1 MLRRRRPPSQDRR
14 VAGNGELSKSM
25 AAGASDGGSSSFAT
39 EILALFLVA
48 GFYFALVWI
57 ASRCVHEGYLAPLPR
72 SAPLDKFSEQRAMD
86 HVWELAHEIGG
97 RQEGTEGLARAAE
110 YLKAEI
116 TALKDRSKS
125 VRLELDESLVSG
137 SFSMHFLRHNVALS
151 YRNHTNVAVRVS
163 AHNATDDQASVL
175 VNGHFDSPLGSP
187 GAGDCAS
194 CVASMLEVL
203 RYIVDS
209 GWVPPSPIIFLFNGA
224 EEVFLLASH
233 GFITTH
239 KWRST
244 VGAVIN
250 VEATGASGPDL
261 VVQSGPETWPT
272 RVYAES
278 AVVPGANSVAQD
290 VFPLVPGDT
299 DYRIFSQDFAD
310 IPGMDIVFL
319 LNGYVYHTA
328 YDRPEIIASGSIQT
342 RGENLIELL
351 KGFTSAPELKT
362 ADQRAQAGGS
372 NTDRHV
378 YFDILGKFMVHYSRK
393 TAQVLH
399 YLPLLIV
406 LAVPYFFSDDLKTSY
421 SAIFDGAV
429 RHGLGCVLAVL
440 FPVMLA
446 AARLILS
453 ATAMA
458 WFANPLIAVATFVPV
473 SVAGLL
479 LPRVLSSRPHST
491 QEKIVASHWGA
502 TGLYGLEAAVLI
514 LSGAMS
520 SYFPCWWALFM
531 IPAIHVLQLLQ
542 KRFGQHSLRSL
553 LGYILPGLLPS
564 AYTIF
569 FVVVFVEFIVEK
581 LGMVGAHPDPFGF
594 FVADVVIAFIMGL
607 AVVVSV
613 GHIIPGLAHI
623 LAKPRIIWLLLAI
636 SVGVSV
642 GTSGTFPYST
652 LAPKRIILQH
662 SFRTSGDS
670 IIEASHDF
678 ATVDP
683 NPMTFVFKHAPLVR
697 ESLATEPTLSQHSGA
712 NTFLALYPIS
722 LMLSRS
728 FQVPTLAGPP
738 YPQASLPKLLLTESI
753 PGTLGTRRLFFELD
767 LGSLQEVWGA
777 AINVTGP
784 LLNWSLSNQS
794 LPGSEIVN
802 GGPPSYVCRFS
813 GKSSETW
820 KFWMDAK
827 TSPPLRIELG
837 VLDQK
842 LDETTIVL
850 MQKFPLWAA
859 VVAGTT
865 YLSSYEF

>member
-1 MLRRRRPPSQDRR
+1 
-14 VAGNGELSKSM
+14 M

-110 YLKAEI
+110 YLKAQI

-137 SFSMHFLRHNVALS
+137 SFSMLFLRHNVALS

-194 CVASMLEVL
+194 CVGKSSLVLQRPIYVAASMLEVL

-421 SAIFDGAV
+421 SAIFYGAV

-458 WFANPLIAVATFVPV
+458 WYNTHDFLFKLLATDNFYRFANPLIAVATFVPV

-491 QEKIVASHWGA
+491 QKIVASHWGA
-502 TGLYGLEAAVLI
+502 TGLYGLEAAVNLVSI
-514 LSGAMS
+514 LCGMIYAYMVFIQFLTTSLFS
-520 SYFPCWWALFM
+520 S
-531 IPAIHVLQLLQ
+531 
-542 KRFGQHSLRSL
+542 SRSL

-613 GHIIPGLAHI
+613 GHIIPGLAHV

-697 ESLATEPTLSQHSGA
+697 ESLAAEPTLSQHSGA

-753 PGTLGTRRLFFELD
+753 PGTQGTRRLFFELD

-794 LPGSEIVN
+794 LPGYEIVN

-827 TSPPLRIELG
+827 ISPPLRIELG

-842 LDETTIVL
+842 LDKTTIVL
-850 MQKFPLWAA
+850 MQKFPPWAA

-865 YLSSYEF
+865 YLSSYEI